1 MSVWS
6 QLPSADDVQN
16 LVDTESLTAW
26 DFVAALGVVLLSIVL
41 ARLLRRF
48 LRTVLRRFPD
58 LSTEGALLIA
68 RAAGWVVI
76 LLGVIYALVLLNVDM
91 GPALMVILIVAVVLF
106 FAGQT
111 VMQNFAAGLVLQGSP
126 MFAVGDQIVTSAGEG
141 TVKEVTGRTVRI
153 ETMDGEGVFIPNREL
168 INEPI
173 TNLTELGARR
183 TTFEIGVR
191 YGTDVDL
198 AGRVLEEAAASC
210 DTTHPD
216 PEPEALISE
225 MGDHSIEF
233 LLRFWHDP
241 GILDAERAKDAVGRA
256 VTHAF
261 AQHDLVIAFPQRTLW
276 WGDGAKPGES
286 DK

>member
-1 MSVWS
+1 MSAWS
-6 QLPSADDVQN
+6 QLPSADEVQN

-26 DFVAALGVVLLSIVL
+26 DFVAALAVVLLSILL
-41 ARLLRRF
+41 ARILRRF

-58 LSTEGALLIA
+58 LSREGALLIA

-76 LLGVIYALVLLNVDM
+76 LIGVIYALVILNVDM
-91 GPALMVILIVAVVLF
+91 GPALMVILILAIVLF

-126 MFAVGDQIVTSAGEG
+126 MFAVGDQIVTRSGEG
-141 TVKEVTGRTVRI
+141 IVREVTGRTVRI
-153 ETMDGEGVFIPNREL
+153 ETMDGEGVFIPNKEL

-183 TTFEIGVR
+183 TTFEVGVR

-210 DTTHPD
+210 ATTYPD
-216 PEPEALISE
+216 PAPEALISA

-233 LLRFWHDP
+233 LLRFWHEP
-241 GILDAERAKDAVGRA
+241 GILEAERAKDAVGRA
-256 VTHAF
+256 ITHAF
-261 AQHDLVIAFPQRTLW
+261 AERGLVIAFPQRTLW
-276 WGDGAKPGES
+276 WGDGAKPGDS
-286 DK
+286 DG

>member
-16 LVDTESLTAW
+16 LVDTESLTPW

-76 LLGVIYALVLLNVDM
+76 LIGVIYALVLLNVDM
-91 GPALMVILIVAVVLF
+91 GPALMVILILAVILF

-126 MFAVGDQIVTSAGEG
+126 MFAVGDQIVTTAAEG
-141 TVKEVTGRTVRI
+141 IVKEVTGRTVRI
-153 ETMDGEGVFIPNREL
+153 ETMDGEGVFIPNKEL

-183 TTFEIGVR
+183 TTFEVGVR

-241 GILDAERAKDAVGRA
+241 GILEAERAKDAVGRA
-256 VTHAF
+256 ITHAF
-261 AQHDLVIAFPQRTLW
+261 AQHGLVIAFPQRTLW

-286 DK
+286 DG

>member
-6 QLPSADDVQN
+6 QVPSADDVQN

-26 DFVAALGVVLLSIVL
+26 DFVAALGVVLLSVL
-41 ARLLRRF
+41 IARLVRRF
-48 LRTVLRRFPD
+48 LRTVLRKVPD

-68 RAAGWVVI
+68 RAAGWLVI
-76 LLGVIYALVLLNVDM
+76 LLGVVYGLVLLNVDM
-91 GPALMVILIVAVVLF
+91 GPALMVILILAVIFF

-141 TVKEVTGRTVRI
+141 IVKEVTGRTVRI

-198 AGRVLEEAAASC
+198 AGQVLEEAAASC

-216 PEPEALISE
+216 PGPEALISE

-241 GILDAERAKDAVGRA
+241 GILEAERAKDAVGRA
-256 VTHAF
+256 ITHAF
-261 AQHDLVIAFPQRTLW
+261 AQHGLVIAFPQRTLW
-276 WGDGAKPGES
+276 WGDGAKPGGS
-286 DK
+286 DG

>member
-1 MSVWS
+1 MV
-6 QLPSADDVQN
+6 
-16 LVDTESLTAW
+16 
-26 DFVAALGVVLLSIVL
+26 
-41 ARLLRRF
+41 
-48 LRTVLRRFPD
+48 
-58 LSTEGALLIA
+58 
-68 RAAGWVVI
+68 
-76 LLGVIYALVLLNVDM
+76 YALVLLNVDM
-91 GPALMVILIVAVVLF
+91 GPALMVILILAVILF

-141 TVKEVTGRTVRI
+141 IVKEVTGRTVRI
-153 ETMDGEGVFIPNREL
+153 ETMDGEGVFIPNKEL

-183 TTFEIGVR
+183 TTFEVGVR

-216 PEPEALISE
+216 PAPEALISE

-241 GILDAERAKDAVGRA
+241 GHPRGGASEGRRRSCDHPRICTTRPRDRVPAAHAVVGGWRQTGRIRRVGCWDEFQHSPRGRDPERLPPDR
-256 VTHAF
+256 
-261 AQHDLVIAFPQRTLW
+261 QP
-276 WGDGAKPGES
+276 S
-286 DK
+286 DRRGTPHPRHRPRICR

>member
-76 LLGVIYALVLLNVDM
+76 LIGVIYALVLLNVDM
-91 GPALMVILIVAVVLF
+91 GPALMVILILAIVLF

-126 MFAVGDQIVTSAGEG
+126 MFAVGDQIVTTAGEG
-141 TVKEVTGRTVRI
+141 VVKEVTGRTVRI
-153 ETMDGEGVFIPNREL
+153 ETMDGEGVFIPNKEL

-173 TNLTELGARR
+173 TNLTDLGARR
-183 TTFEIGVR
+183 TTFGIGVR

-216 PEPEALISE
+216 PKPEALISE

-256 VTHAF
+256 ITHAF
-261 AQHDLVIAFPQRTLW
+261 AQHGLVIAFPQRTLW

-286 DK
+286 DG

>member
-1 MSVWS
+1 MNVWG

-26 DFVAALGVVLLSIVL
+26 DFVLALAVVLLSIVL

-76 LLGVIYALVLLNVDM
+76 LIGVIYALVILNVDM
-91 GPALMVILIVAVVLF
+91 GPALMVILILAVVVF

-126 MFAVGDQIVTSAGEG
+126 MFAVGDQIATSAGKG
-141 TVKEVTGRTVRI
+141 VVKEVTGRTVRI
-153 ETMDGEGVFIPNREL
+153 ETMDGEGVFIPNRVL

-183 TTFEIGVR
+183 TTFDVGVR

-198 AGRVLEEAAASC
+198 AGQVLEEAAASC
-210 DTTHPD
+210 ATTHSD
-216 PEPEALISE
+216 PVPEALIAE
-225 MGDHSIEF
+225 MGDHAIEF
-233 LLRFWHDP
+233 ILWFWHDP
-241 GILDAERAKDAVGRA
+241 GILEAERARDAVGRA
-256 VTHAF
+256 ITRAF
-261 AQHDLVIAFPQRTLW
+261 AEHDLVIAFPQRTLW
-276 WGDGAKPGES
+276 WGDGAKPGDS
-286 DK
+286 DG

>member
-6 QLPSADDVQN
+6 QLPSADDVQS

-26 DFVAALGVVLLSIVL
+26 DFVAALAVVLLSIVL

-76 LLGVIYALVLLNVDM
+76 LIGVVYALVLLNVDM
-91 GPALMVILIVAVVLF
+91 GPALMVILILAVVLF

-141 TVKEVTGRTVRI
+141 IVKEVTGRTVRI

-173 TNLTELGARR
+173 TNLTEIGARR
-183 TTFEIGVR
+183 TTFNIGVR
-191 YGTDVDL
+191 YGTDLEL

-210 DTTHPD
+210 ATTYPD
-216 PEPEALISE
+216 PPPEALISE
-225 MGDHSIEF
+225 MGDHAIEF
-233 LLRFWHDP
+233 ILWFWHAP
-241 GILDAERAKDAVGRA
+241 GILEAQRAKDAVGRA
-256 VTHAF
+256 INYAF
-261 AQHDLVIAFPQRTLW
+261 AEHGLVIAFPQRTLW
-276 WGDGAKPGES
+276 WGDGAKPGGA
-286 DK
+286 DG

>member
-6 QLPSADDVQN
+6 QVPSADDVQS
-16 LVDTESLTAW
+16 LVDTESLTPW
-26 DFVAALGVVLLSIVL
+26 DFVAALGVVLLSIL
-41 ARLLRRF
+41 IARLVRRF
-48 LRTVLRRFPD
+48 LRTVLRKFPD

-76 LLGVIYALVLLNVDM
+76 LLGVVYALVLLNVDM
-91 GPALMVILIVAVVLF
+91 GPALMVILILAVIIF

-141 TVKEVTGRTVRI
+141 IVREVTGRTVRI
-153 ETMDGEGVFIPNREL
+153 ETMDGEGVFIPNRDV

-173 TNLTELGARR
+173 TNLTGLGARR
-183 TTFEIGVR
+183 TTFNVGVR

-198 AGRVLEEAAASC
+198 AGRILEEAAASC
-210 DTTHPD
+210 DTTYPD
-216 PEPEALISE
+216 PAPEALIAE
-225 MGDHSIEF
+225 MGDHAIEF
-233 LLRFWHDP
+233 ILWFWHAP
-241 GILDAERAKDAVGRA
+241 GILEAQRAKNAVGRA
-256 VTHAF
+256 ITHAF
-261 AQHDLVIAFPQRTLW
+261 AKHDLVIAFPQRTLW

-286 DK
+286 DG

>member
-1 MSVWS
+1 MSIWGQV
-6 QLPSADDVQN
+6 PSADDVQR
-16 LVDTESLTAW
+16 LVDTESLTPW
-26 DFVAALGVVLLSIVL
+26 DFVAALAVVLLSIVL

-76 LLGVIYALVLLNVDM
+76 LIGVVYALVILNVDM
-91 GPALMVILIVAVVLF
+91 GPALMVILIIAIILF

-141 TVKEVTGRTVRI
+141 VVKEVTGRTVRI
-153 ETMDGEGVFIPNREL
+153 ETMDGEGVFIPNRQL

-173 TNLTELGARR
+173 ANLTELGARR

-191 YGTDVDL
+191 YGSDL
-198 AGRVLEEAAASC
+198 ELVGRVLEEAAASC
-210 DTTHPD
+210 ATTHSNP
-216 PEPEALISE
+216 PPEALVSE
-225 MGDHSIEF
+225 MGDHAIEF
-233 LLRFWHDP
+233 ILWFWHDA
-241 GILDAERAKDAVGRA
+241 GILEAQRAKDAVGRA
-256 VTHAF
+256 ITHAF
-261 AQHDLVIAFPQRTLW
+261 AKHGLVIAFPQRTLW
-276 WGDGAKPGES
+276 WGDGAKPGDS
-286 DK
+286 DG

>member
-1 MSVWS
+1 MSIWS
-6 QLPSADDVQN
+6 QVPSADDVRD
-16 LVDTESLTAW
+16 LVDTDSLTAW

-68 RAAGWVVI
+68 RAAGWIVI
-76 LLGVIYALVLLNVDM
+76 LIGAIYALIVLNVDV
-91 GPALMVILIVAVVLF
+91 GPALVVVLILAIVLF

-126 MFAVGDQIVTSAGEG
+126 MFAVDDQIVSRLGEG
-141 TVKEVTGRTVRI
+141 IVKEVTARTVRI
-153 ETMDGEGVFIPNREL
+153 ETLDGEAVFIPNREL
-168 INEPI
+168 INEPL
-173 TNLTELGARR
+173 TNLTQLGARR
-183 TTFEIGVR
+183 TTFEVGVR
-191 YGTDVDL
+191 YGTDLDL

-210 DTTHPD
+210 DTTYPD
-216 PEPEALISE
+216 PAPEALIAE

-241 GILDAERAKDAVGRA
+241 GILEAERAKDAVGRA
-256 VTHAF
+256 ITHAF
-261 AQHDLVIAFPQRTLW
+261 AHHGIVIAFPQRTLW
-276 WGDGAKPGES
+276 WGDGAKPGDS
-286 DK
+286 DG